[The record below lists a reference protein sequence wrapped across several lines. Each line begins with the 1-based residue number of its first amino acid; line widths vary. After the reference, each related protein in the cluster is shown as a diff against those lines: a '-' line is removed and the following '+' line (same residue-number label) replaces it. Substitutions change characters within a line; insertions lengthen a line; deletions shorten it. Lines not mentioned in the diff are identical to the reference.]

1 METERNEHVLAMQEA
16 MRILGLP
23 PSLQVRINTYNT
35 YERLHRSARLFDS
48 FFTDLSP
55 QLKFE
60 LQLHLY
66 LDVVVHTGLF
76 RNMRPRVL
84 GVGVLCS
91 EGPHLPARGL
101 DLSVRRLWGL
111 HMAPADF
118 MVTGQSTVIAKDT
131 VSEIKTLERG
141 ASFGEV
147 ALLTGVPRTAYVR
160 ANTFCIT
167 AHLTKEGFEPIV
179 HKWPEEIDVLLSG
192 IEAEADRQKIKEEAT
207 KHYRLG
213 GRRRSSLSSFGV
225 PSPPSGAHRGAGRLS
240 VGSGPGRRPRGRRAP
255 WRAGEP
261 AWRPRRRPPLG
272 RRGAAAPLVLV
283 GKPGGAGGEPLSPL
297 SPLAPASPA
306 SPPAPA
312 WRDPLPPTTRPR
324 SETKARTQTNAE
336 RV

>member
-1 METERNEHVLAMQEA
+1 MSFARAVGSEA
-16 MRILGLP
+16 
-23 PSLQVRINTYNT
+23 
-35 YERLHRSARLFDS
+35 A
-48 FFTDLSP
+48 
-55 QLKFE
+55 
-60 LQLHLY
+60 
-66 LDVVVHTGLF
+66 
-76 RNMRPRVL
+76 
-84 GVGVLCS
+84 
-91 EGPHLPARGL
+91 
-101 DLSVRRLWGL
+101 
-111 HMAPADF
+111 
-118 MVTGQSTVIAKDT
+118 
-131 VSEIKTLERG
+131 
-141 ASFGEV
+141 ASGKV

-312 WRDPLPPTTRPR
+312 WRDPLPPTTRGGWPAARPPR
-324 SETKARTQTNAE
+324 RPGGRGMSAGCSWWTSCTSRRRRWPRLCRTCRPTCSGTGSSSTRSWRSSAG
-336 RV
+336 R